1 MLQPRSNVHHST
13 HQSLIKTSHTALPPV
28 CRDGKHH
35 QAVPKRRDVE
45 MREALSMVVMHI
57 RVGGGVLVRQVTVRC
72 TENLS
77 TLSGTA
83 KGLINAQY
91 YHYYHSLPKPCLLFL
106 SGSDQCPKEQWPIS

>member
-57 RVGGGVLVRQVTVRC
+57 RVGGAGVGEAGDREMHGKLEHTFWHSERFNKC
-72 TENLS
+72 SILS
-77 TLSGTA
+77 L
-83 KGLINAQY
+83 
-91 YHYYHSLPKPCLLFL
+91 LP
-106 SGSDQCPKEQWPIS
+106 